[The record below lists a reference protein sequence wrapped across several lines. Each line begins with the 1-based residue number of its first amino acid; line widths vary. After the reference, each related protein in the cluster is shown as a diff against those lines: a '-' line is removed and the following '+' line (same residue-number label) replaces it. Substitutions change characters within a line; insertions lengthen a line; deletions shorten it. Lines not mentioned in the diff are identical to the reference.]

1 MRGPNLTGGG
11 NRPDLTPS
19 HHVDLPTGIGPLGP
33 MIDESRTKPVSGREV
48 VFDIDCLRP
57 TRDGA
62 ILDRAINDEDEFG
75 ETQTE
80 FG

>member
-1 MRGPNLTGGG
+1 
-11 NRPDLTPS
+11 
-19 HHVDLPTGIGPLGP
+19 

-57 TRDGA
+57 RRDSA
-62 ILDRAINDEDEFG
+62 ILDGARSDEDEFG
-75 ETQTE
+75 YNQTE